1 MFPARHF
8 SLGPLLRAL
17 LSPQPTSSPPPPPP
31 PPPLSRPASPRSTL
45 LNIMASQY
53 DEGPE
58 LAPQNQYPEVY
69 HPPPQQS
76 QPGTPLPAPVTPFK
90 HEDSTYGKYS
100 VSAADQSAYGGA
112 QYQPDGSQ
120 KKRKTICGCTFLV
133 FLLSVIIAVLAAA
146 VIGLAA
152 GTGVEAS
159 RANQALE
166 KLAALEASGGSATA
180 TATGASATATGF
192 ASITNNCSNADETTT
207 GQTYTTDCKFPPLV
221 TEDAHEQERKPPAD
235 VMKTQVFGKRT
246 FVQFCNANA
255 PNPPLMSLYTA
266 NFDHCMDA
274 CAAFTSYEPGFNGN
288 ATCQAVSFIP
298 LWTTPE
304 MAIAGKAPGNCYL
317 KPGPQ
322 TQDKLET
329 PNIGTECHAA
339 IMNR

>member
-1 MFPARHF
+1 
-8 SLGPLLRAL
+8 
-17 LSPQPTSSPPPPPP
+17 
-31 PPPLSRPASPRSTL
+31 
-45 LNIMASQY
+45 MATRY

-76 QPGTPLPAPVTPFK
+76 QPGTPLAAPVTPFK

-120 KKRKTICGCTFLV
+120 KKRKTICGCTFLI
-133 FLLSVIIAVLAAA
+133 FLLSIIIAVLAAA

-192 ASITNNCSNADETTT
+192 ASITNNCSNNDETTT
-207 GQTYTTDCKFPPLV
+207 GQTYTTDF
-221 TEDAHEQERKPPAD
+221 
-235 VMKTQVFGKRT
+235 FGKKT

-255 PNPPLMSLYTA
+255 PNPPLMSLFTA
-266 NFDHCMDA
+266 NFDNCMDA

-298 LWTTPE
+298 LWTTAE
-304 MAIAGKAPGNCYL
+304 GAVAGKAPGNCYL